1 MIITGT
7 ENTEVFDYLDT
18 LSETGLINMFGAGR
32 YVVEAF
38 ECTKVEARELVAAWM
53 KSKNQ

>member
-1 MIITGT
+1 MSITGT

>member
-1 MIITGT
+1 MIIQGT
-7 ENTEVFDYLDT
+7 DNTEVFSYLDS
-18 LSETGLINMFGAGR
+18 LQESGLINMFGSGR

-38 ECTKVEARELVAAWM
+38 ECTKTEARQLVAAWM